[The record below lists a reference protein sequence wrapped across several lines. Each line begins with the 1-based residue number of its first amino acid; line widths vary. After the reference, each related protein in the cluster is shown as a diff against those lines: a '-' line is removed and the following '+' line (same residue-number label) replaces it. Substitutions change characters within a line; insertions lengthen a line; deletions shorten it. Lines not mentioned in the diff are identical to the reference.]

1 MLGGMTNP
9 VEALSPLRP
18 AGQTPARAE
27 ARPASGQERA
37 RPERARAAQAQQ
49 ALAEGLGQNLDVLA

>member
-1 MLGGMTNP
+1 MLEGMTSP

-18 AGQTPARAE
+18 AGQTPTRAE
-27 ARPASGQERA
+27 ARPAAGSDRP

>member
-1 MLGGMTNP
+1 MLEEMTNP

-18 AGQTPARAE
+18 TGQTAARAE
-27 ARPASGQERA
+27 ARPASGQDRA
-37 RPERARAAQAQQ
+37 RPERARAAQDRQ

>member
-1 MLGGMTNP
+1 MTSP

-27 ARPASGQERA
+27 TRPSGTPDRSRSTGARPAPPQPSL
-37 RPERARAAQAQQ
+37 P
-49 ALAEGLGQNLDVLA
+49 EGLGENLDVLA